1 MSYLV
6 DTDIV
11 ADYLLNR
18 PDAVALLD
26 DLQRTGLSI
35 SSITYLEIVDG
46 ILGNRDPGRARNALR
61 AFLRRVR
68 LLVISRQAAERAAQI
83 RVELRRQKR
92 QTNERSFDI
101 LVAATAIE
109 HGLTLVTRNTR
120 DYADI
125 PGVAL
130 FDRI

>member
-6 DTDIV
+6 DTDVV
-11 ADYLLNR
+11 ADFLRNR

-26 DLQRTGLSI
+26 ELQRTGLAVST
-35 SSITYLEIVDG
+35 ITYFEIVEG
-46 ILGNRDPGRARNALR
+46 ILGNRNPRRARNAFR
-61 AFLRRVR
+61 TFLRGVR
-68 LLVISRQAAERAAQI
+68 LLVVSRQIAERAAVI

-92 QTNERSFDI
+92 QTNERSLDI

-109 HGLTLVTRNTR
+109 HGLTLVTHNTR

-125 PGVAL
+125 PGIVL
-130 FDRI
+130 HDQL